1 MRNQKIK
8 GKYMFYV
15 AAIAVLL
22 VAFAVIGFASDGS
35 TAAETGFW
43 ADFKLKFINNFIV
56 DDRWKNITNGL
67 LNTIIISFFAV
78 IIGIVVGFII
88 AILRSTCDMMDKPNI
103 FTKTINGI
111 LKAYLTVIRGT
122 PSLVQLLIMYYV
134 IFTSPDVSKI
144 FVAVISF
151 GLNSS
156 AYIAEIVRSG
166 IMSIDSGQFEAGRS
180 LGFTHAQT
188 MWHFILPQAFKNI
201 LPALGNEFIV
211 LIKETSIAGYI
222 GISELTRG
230 GDFIRS
236 RTYEAFMP
244 LIAVAIVYLIIVMF
258 LTKLVSIMERRL
270 KTDGK

>member
-8 GKYMFYV
+8 SKYMFYV

-22 VAFAVIGFASDGS
+22 VAFAAIGFASDGS
-35 TAAETGFW
+35 AAAETGFW

-56 DDRWKNITNGL
+56 DDRWKYITNGL
-67 LNTIIISFFAV
+67 LNTIVISFFAV

-88 AILRSTCDMMDKPNI
+88 AILRSTFDMMDKPNI

-244 LIAVAIVYLIIVMF
+244 LIAVAIVYLF